1 MVKERRAKAIFD
13 CTGDDELELTF
24 KEGDI
29 ILNVE
34 ETAEEGWLRGKIE
47 RTGEQGLFP
56 DNYVELFEVEKST
69 LVNSAK
75 PVVGAVPTKTTVAV
89 SATPKP
95 VLPGRKVT
103 VPSTLGGAGRAASS
117 QLAGGVRLAPSPAL
131 PSRSSDTAASGVPPP
146 SLPQRNNTLK
156 TKVASEESND
166 ATPSAAP
173 ASIRERMANLSATA
187 TLNQQHTPAASG
199 LGLHTNGVK
208 PNGPARAGVPVLPTR
223 SNAAFLAK
231 ESPAS
236 STTKFTAAPSPLSS
250 VARPAL
256 PPRTSTGSSIGS
268 SATKLPTSSSTST
281 STPRSFQVEGAEAPA
296 PKLTTFSRPRAA
308 RSAKATSS
316 PTSLSEDK
324 TKPLSTLTTSP
335 KSISSVASAPSSTAK
350 VSSVGAPKLPARSAT
365 STSLL
370 TATTAASSS
379 SSSSSSGSAG
389 PIRFAA
395 KNQDSERD
403 TGGGRGGGGGA
414 GPSPPTVVAALPAI
428 SRNAQPL
435 PLPSRP
441 DVATASTT
449 TGATATAVST
459 PAPPLP
465 ARSNTIGTGDGAG
478 RTLAGAASVT
488 STVAATAATATAAEA
503 LPERSG
509 SARQSPGFK
518 YQPVASQQYLKHG
531 GSQANLASSAL
542 QNEFAASTTKSES
555 PSTALSMPGA
565 FQVGR
570 PTLYKGGQR
579 LNGSNSSLGGDHAV
593 GGGGANNKASWAPK
607 SLGATGRSLNIGGGA
622 EGGPALVGRPTP
634 SPPPLPVVGIR
645 PDARKRYEALFESKV
660 GTNVFMDAVQV
671 YAIYVRSRLDSK
683 TLAQIWDLVD
693 VSSRGALTKT
703 QFCMGLYLIDERLGS
718 GVIPLEISPE
728 LWASAR

>member
-75 PVVGAVPTKTTVAV
+75 PVVGAVPTKTAVAV
-89 SATPKP
+89 STTPKP
-95 VLPGRKVT
+95 ILPGRKVT
-103 VPSTLGGAGRAASS
+103 VPSTLGGAGRAAPS
-117 QLAGGVRLAPSPAL
+117 QLAGGVKIAPSPAL

-156 TKVASEESND
+156 TNAASEESND

-199 LGLHTNGVK
+199 LGLHTSGAK

-268 SATKLPTSSSTST
+268 SAIKLPTSSSTT

-308 RSAKATSS
+308 RSTKATSS

-324 TKPLSTLTTSP
+324 TKPLSPLTTSP

-370 TATTAASSS
+370 TAATTAS

-389 PIRFAA
+389 PIRFAT
-395 KNQDSERD
+395 KHQDSERD
-403 TGGGRGGGGGA
+403 TGGGGA
-414 GPSPPTVVAALPAI
+414 GPSPPNVVAALPAI

-478 RTLAGAASVT
+478 RTLAGAASGT
-488 STVAATAATATAAEA
+488 STVAATVATATAAEA

-531 GSQANLASSAL
+531 GSQVNLASSAL

-555 PSTALSMPGA
+555 PSTAPSMPGA
-565 FQVGR
+565 LQVGR

-622 EGGPALVGRPTP
+622 AGGPALAGRPTP

-645 PDARKRYEALFESKV
+645 PDALKRYEALFESKV

-718 GVIPLEISPE
+718 GVIPLEVSPE